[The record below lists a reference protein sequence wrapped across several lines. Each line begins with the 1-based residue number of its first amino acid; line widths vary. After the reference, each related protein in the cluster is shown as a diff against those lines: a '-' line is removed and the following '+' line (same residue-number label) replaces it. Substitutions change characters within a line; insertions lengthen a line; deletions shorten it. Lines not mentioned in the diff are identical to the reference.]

1 MSAPSHLRP
10 QASTVHPAEQA
21 VVTLSHTAAAAAQ
34 GEELELSKGKC
45 VGQKLESLLY
55 PLAEAP

>member
-10 QASTVHPAEQA
+10 QVCTVHPVEEA
-21 VVTLSHTAAAAAQ
+21 VVILPHTAAAAAQ

-45 VGQKLESLLY
+45 VGQKLENLLC
-55 PLAEAP
+55 PLAEAS